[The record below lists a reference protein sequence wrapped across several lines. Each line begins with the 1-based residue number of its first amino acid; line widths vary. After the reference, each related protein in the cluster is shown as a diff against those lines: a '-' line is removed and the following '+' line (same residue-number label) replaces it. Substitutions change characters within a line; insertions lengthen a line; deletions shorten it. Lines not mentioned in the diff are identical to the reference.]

1 MRDPYLYDDVDVL
14 KNRANIKDSDTLRK
28 AEADI
33 TNLAM
38 SAIYER
44 DYNKF
49 DIDTCAIFIDLSLG
63 RYLTGLVNLEA
74 FKW

>member
-1 MRDPYLYDDVDVL
+1 MRDPYLNDDVSVL
-14 KNRANIKDSDTLRK
+14 KNRAEIKDSELLRK

-38 SAIYER
+38 SAIYEQILR
-44 DYNKF
+44 H
-49 DIDTCAIFIDLSLG
+49 CAIFIEIYLVKYLIG
-63 RYLTGLVNLEA
+63 RENSEP